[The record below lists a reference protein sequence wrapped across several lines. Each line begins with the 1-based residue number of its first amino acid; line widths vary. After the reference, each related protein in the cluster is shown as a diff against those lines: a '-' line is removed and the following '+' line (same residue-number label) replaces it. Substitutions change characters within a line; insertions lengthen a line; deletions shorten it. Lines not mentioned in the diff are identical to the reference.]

1 MNPSIC
7 KQEFRA
13 VVSKECLSVRVCWL
27 VSNGKSRGQIL
38 LVREDEERS
47 SDWPPFSG
55 RERLGWETTFLQGQD
70 LVWCRVAKLL
80 PSHPSLSFV
89 CGSVEMASQIRE
101 LCHLEALVFGL
112 MNSCR

>member
-38 LVREDEERS
+38 LVRED
-47 SDWPPFSG
+47 G
-55 RERLGWETTFLQGQD
+55 REVRTGHRFPGGRGLGGKPRFCKVK
-70 LVWCRVAKLL
+70 VWYGVAW
-80 PSHPSLSFV
+80 PSYFQATQASLS
-89 CGSVEMASQIRE
+89 SA
-101 LCHLEALVFGL
+101 AL
-112 MNSCR
+112 